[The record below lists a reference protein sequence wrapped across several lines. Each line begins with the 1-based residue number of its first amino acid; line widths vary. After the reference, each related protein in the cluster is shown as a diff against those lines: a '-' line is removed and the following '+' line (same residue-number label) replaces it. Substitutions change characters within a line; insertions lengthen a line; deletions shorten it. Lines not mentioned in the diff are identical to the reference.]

1 MTVSDVASGLRRPG
15 LLAAAFALALAGG
28 GCGGLKRGEN
38 ANLVA
43 GKQAFVAKCGSCHV
57 LGRASTKGNIGPNL
71 DDAFQQSLVNGLKR
85 DTIRTVVHGQV
96 LNPNPGG
103 AMPRNLVHGRAVDD
117 IAAYVAQSVDRGGPD
132 TGLLA
137 SAVAA
142 PGAGKPAVE
151 SGGRLAIDADPSGQ
165 LAYVTKQASA
175 KTGAVTVT
183 MKNMAPIP
191 HNIAIQQGASGS
203 VLGASPIVQGAT
215 ASVKVNLAPGTYTY
229 FCQVPGHRQAGMLG
243 TITVK

>member
-1 MTVSDVASGLRRPG
+1 MTPPDVARGLRRLG
-15 LLAAAFALALAGG
+15 VLAAASTFVLVGG
-28 GCGGLKRGEN
+28 GCGLKRGQD

-57 LGRASTKGNIGPNL
+57 LSRASTKGIIGPNL
-71 DDAFQQSLVNGLKR
+71 DDAFQQSLVDGLKR

-96 LNPNPGG
+96 LEPNPGG
-103 AMPRNLVHGRAVDD
+103 AMPRNLVHGRSVDD

-151 SGGRLAIDADPSGQ
+151 SGGKLEIDADPSGQ
-165 LAYVTKQASA
+165 LAYVTKQATGKA
-175 KTGAVTVT
+175 GAVTVS
-183 MKNMAPIP
+183 MKNMAPVQ
-191 HNIAIQQGASGS
+191 HNIAIQKGPSGS
-203 VLGASPIVQGAT
+203 VLGASPIVQGSTAT
-215 ASVKVNLAPGTYTY
+215 VKVNLQPGTYTY
-229 FCQVPGHRQAGMLG
+229 FCQVPGHRQGGMLG
-243 TITVK
+243 TLTVK